1 MIIKWIIKIFK
12 AINSNKKP
20 NELAAGV
27 AFGLLLALIPGNNLL
42 WIALFILTFFLKIN
56 LSMEFV
62 FLAIFKL
69 FIFIL
74 DPVLHGVGLFALNF
88 KIFESF
94 YTNLYN
100 TPILPYT
107 EFNNTIVMGGLLT
120 GILLWYP
127 IYKLSHIA
135 ILKYRDI
142 ILSKIKSSKIY
153 RGIMKIPIIAKIS
166 SITKKAYSKYS
177 RLK

>member
-42 WIALFILTFFLKIN
+42 WISIFILTFFLKIN

-62 FLAIFKL
+62 FLAVFKL

-74 DPVLHGVGLFALNF
+74 DPLLHSIGLFALNF
-88 KIFESF
+88 NIFESI
-94 YTNLYN
+94 YTDFYN

-107 EFNNTIVMGGLLT
+107 EFNNTIVMGGLLA
-120 GILLWYP
+120 GAILWYP
-127 IYKLSHIA
+127 VYKLSNKA
-135 ILKYRDI
+135 ILKY
-142 ILSKIKSSKIY
+142 
-153 RGIMKIPIIAKIS
+153 
-166 SITKKAYSKYS
+166 
-177 RLK
+177 